1 MIPRR
6 PSDDFVPK
14 YVRIRDEIARRVESG
29 ELAHGDRIP
38 SLREMC
44 AEFNVSTIT
53 ARRALLDLV
62 NDGVVELRGGRG
74 AFVAGRSR
82 RYRIATLFIGY
93 SESAWRRNSDSFGQ
107 LVGGIASAAW
117 EQDAIL
123 SVVPVHDPHATMAAV
138 ERLDCEQQIDGLL
151 LRINGT
157 VDLAEVDLS
166 KLRGI
171 SAVLIKR
178 IVEHPQ
184 VRSVIPDSHGAGV
197 AAVNHLVE
205 MGHRR
210 IALLCSMAPVETWRD
225 FHDGYVVAMKKH
237 GLRISADYEIDVP
250 NVFSEIGP
258 QEAGALLSRRDRPTA
273 FVCDSDFLALHV
285 YRAAAARGIA
295 IPDDLSV
302 IGFDDMEFASHLTP
316 PLTTVR
322 LPYYE
327 MGHMAA
333 NTLFRVLRG
342 EAVPSVEAT
351 PVSLVLRGST
361 APPAAPLEETTAIRV
376 ASKLLG

>member
-1 MIPRR
+1 
-6 PSDDFVPK
+6 
-14 YVRIRDEIARRVESG
+14 
-29 ELAHGDRIP
+29 
-38 SLREMC
+38 
-44 AEFNVSTIT
+44 
-53 ARRALLDLV
+53 
-62 NDGVVELRGGRG
+62 
-74 AFVAGRSR
+74 
-82 RYRIATLFIGY
+82 
-93 SESAWRRNSDSFGQ
+93 
-107 LVGGIASAAW
+107 
-117 EQDAIL
+117 
-123 SVVPVHDPHATMAAV
+123 
-138 ERLDCEQQIDGLL
+138 
-151 LRINGT
+151 
-157 VDLAEVDLS
+157 
-166 KLRGI
+166 
-171 SAVLIKR
+171 
-178 IVEHPQ
+178 
-184 VRSVIPDSHGAGV
+184 
-197 AAVNHLVE
+197 
-205 MGHRR
+205 
-210 IALLCSMAPVETWRD
+210 MAPVETWRD
-225 FHDGYVVAMKKH
+225 FHNGYVAAMKKH
-237 GLRISADYEIDVP
+237 GLRILADYAIDVP

-361 APPAAPLEETTAIRV
+361 APPAVPLDGTTAIRV
-376 ASKLLG
+376 ASKLPG